1 MTEELNRRHNLATIP
16 TINNNGES
24 YIVPFDIYK
33 EGYEAY
39 DISNWFK
46 GRVGDN
52 GTPFGIRWY
61 KHGQLMDVTG
71 MRPFIEGQVGDYT
84 IDDSDPDD
92 PKIIMDSEASNVHV
106 VGEVNDC
113 QEYGVAIYRLINQ
126 AMPQS
131 GIFYGKIGVMGTQD
145 DGTTVMSSVDVVFKV
160 LAGHMNML
168 GARKFYVSE
177 LEKAWLDLQARI
189 KKYQAEYKDA
199 TDKQAEQ
206 FKEDT
211 EKALADLNTKIS
223 NEIKRAE
230 DTLGD
235 TQAAI
240 DSNLASLKSIS
251 VSAGAIKAQ
260 IDRQDIVTVDRF
272 DDVTEGLTK
281 SINSKLSE
289 ISTTV
294 PWLKD
299 SSEIK
304 KTYPNGYSGV
314 VIAADTMHKWLYY
327 DGQWNDA
334 GLYSETIAKDGDIVA
349 YLDEGKTITWNP
361 YSIDCELDLSNMTTG
376 ITIRGAKNTSFTKE
390 DVYKA
395 FSSSPYTKLNGN
407 IVTGESFALV
417 YYFSTNKL
425 GVMSPKD
432 ELATADSKILF
443 LHHYKSV
450 NDGLLVNPQ
459 DANQLKELQFKAAN
473 APFAYVAKGKDLSYD
488 YSSNDCN
495 LKFNGDWVEVYY
507 NQVKYDVKVS
517 DILEAARKS
526 KVVTVTDDNVIKGQQ
541 FILYFDSKDGSVHFT
556 DREDGVP
563 IDGYTL
569 LEHEYYSY
577 TGGPLVDYHVN
588 FQALKLL
595 EFMQNYKDTIQ
606 NYKDTKEVPDYFK
619 ENLAEGIDRVNQ
631 NMGEAGPN
639 SLSFLFITDMHWENN
654 AKHSPLLV
662 HEVMK
667 RTGLPLM
674 INGGDLINQG
684 EKTAMQKSLTEALD
698 TVQYPGTFMATVRG
712 NHDNNWNDWGGQRN
726 HPEFKFTYNDVY
738 GYEFAYM
745 MRNKNLVDDFHYLN
759 LGNDF
764 TYTFTI
770 SDASNKKWRFI
781 CVDTLDF
788 TSGTNINV
796 NSSKKICDLLMA
808 SKGENIIFVAH
819 IYNDNHKHTDFE
831 QDLEKIVDARNAQ
844 GVTTVSWGSID
855 FSASDPTSKV
865 IACFGGHEHEDYDWT
880 TPKGVPFILTDSD
893 NAPRTETTKYGHEYG
908 TVGEQCFDI
917 MTINPSTK
925 TIKAVRI
932 GRGIDRQFTF

>member
-1 MTEELNRRHNLATIP
+1 MAVKADITIDIDKQVGNLQNLT
-16 TINNNGES
+16 N
-24 YIVPFDIYK
+24 IYN
-33 EGYEAY
+33 A
-39 DISNWFK
+39 
-46 GRVGDN
+46 RVGDN
-52 GTPFGIRWY
+52 KTPLTVLWRKNGMALNLKGLHAFIAGKVGDGSYNAETDKVDFPVGTPVVKY
-61 KHGQLMDVTG
+61 
-71 MRPFIEGQVGDYT
+71 E
-84 IDDSDPDD
+84 DDGSGTLD
-92 PKIIMDSEASNVHV
+92 N
-106 VGEVNDC
+106 G
-113 QEYGVAIYRLINQ
+113 
-126 AMPQS
+126 QS
-131 GIFYGKIGVMGTQD
+131 GLTTLLIPKQMWAKTGLFAGYIGLKDENGSVFTSKDIF
-145 DGTTVMSSVDVVFKV
+145 FKV
-160 LAGHMNML
+160 LGNVLDAGVAVNYFIDDFDNALAETKKKSNQLITDVRNAYLNETKNAHD
-168 GARKFYVSE
+168 S
-177 LEKAWLDLQARI
+177 LEALKSQIQANRDEQENLNQHLI
-189 KKYQAEYKDA
+189 STDQKIDA
-199 TDKQAEQ
+199 GDVVTNKHFTDVTDK
-206 FKEDT
+206 
-211 EKALADLNTKIS
+211 
-223 NEIKRAE
+223 
-230 DTLGD
+230 LG
-235 TQAAI
+235 T
-240 DSNLASLKSIS
+240 
-251 VSAGAIKAQ
+251 
-260 IDRQDIVTVDRF
+260 DIET
-272 DDVTEGLTK
+272 
-281 SINSKLSE
+281 KLSQ

-299 SSEIK
+299 SDTIM
-304 KTYPNGYSGV
+304 KTYPNGYAGV

-349 YLDEGKTITWNP
+349 YLDKGKTITWNP
-361 YSIDCELDLSNMTTG
+361 YSNDCELDLSNMTTG
-376 ITIRGAKNTSFTKE
+376 ITIRGAKNISFTKE

-407 IVTGESFALV
+407 IVTGKSFALV

-425 GVMSPKD
+425 GVISPKD

-443 LHHYKSV
+443 LHNYTSI
-450 NDGLLVNPQ
+450 NDGLLVSPQ
-459 DANQLKELQFKAAN
+459 NANQLKELQFKAAN
-473 APFAYVAKGKDLSYD
+473 APFAYVAEGKDLSYD

-507 NQVKYDVKVS
+507 NKVKYDVKVS

-556 DREDGVP
+556 DRKGGVP

-569 LEHEYYSY
+569 LEHEYSSY

-595 EFMQNYKDTIQ
+595 EFMQKYKNTMQKYKNTIQ

-684 EKTAMQKSLTEALD
+684 EKTAMRESLTEALD

-712 NHDNNWNDWGGQRN
+712 NHDNNWNGWGGQHN
-726 HPEFKFTYNDVY
+726 HPDWKFSYNDIY

-781 CVDTLDF
+781 CVDTRDF
-788 TSGTNINV
+788 DSGTNINV
-796 NSSKKICDLLMA
+796 DSSKKICDLLTA

-844 GVTTVSWGSID
+844 GITTVSWGSVD

-917 MTINPSTK
+917 MTINLSTK

-932 GRGIDRQFTF
+932 GRGIDRQFNF